1 MNNVFGKM
9 NKALKKG
16 NVYLIII
23 AVLAALIVLASVYV
37 YFFKNDNR
45 GTGTPTTDV
54 VNDNGST
61 LTVSD
66 IYSGE
71 VEIPK
76 FSYAL
81 NTYDTASF
89 TANTDGTITYPNSY
103 KGVDVSE
110 HQGDVD
116 WAKVKAAGYDFAML
130 RVGYRGYTRGRIYD
144 DTTFE
149 ANISGATEQGLKVGL
164 YFFSQ
169 AVTVAEAEEEASL
182 VLSMIGDYKID
193 YPIAFDWEPVDD
205 SSARTNSITGDEVS
219 QIAAA
224 FCDKISKAGYN
235 TAVYIN
241 KTQAYSFYNLDT
253 IKNYDI
259 WYAEYQSAPSLYY
272 DFTMWQYSSTGT
284 VDGINGTADLNISFK
299 DYSK

>member
-1 MNNVFGKM
+1 MNDI
-9 NKALKKG
+9 LKKINRTMRG
-16 NVYLIII
+16 SNLYMIIVI
-23 AVLAALIVLASVYV
+23 VLVVLIVLSSLFV
-37 YFFKNDNR
+37 YFFRGDNR

-66 IYSGE
+66 IYNGD

-76 FSYAL
+76 FDYAL
-81 NTYDTASF
+81 NTYDTAQF
-89 TANTDGTITYPNSY
+89 TSNSDGTISYPNSY
-103 KGVDVSE
+103 KGIDVSE
-110 HQGDVD
+110 HQGTID
-116 WAKVKAAGYDFAML
+116 WAKVKEAGYDFAMI

-149 ANISGATEQGLKVGL
+149 SNIQGATEQGMKVGL

-182 VLSMIGDYKID
+182 VLSMIGDYQID

-205 SSARTNSITGDEVS
+205 SEARTNSITGDEVS
-219 QIAAA
+219 TIAAA

-259 WYAEYQSAPSLYY
+259 WYAEYQAAPSLYY
-272 DFTMWQYSSTGT
+272 DFTMWQYTATGT
-284 VDGINGTADLNISFK
+284 VDGIDGTADINISFK

>member
-1 MNNVFGKM
+1 MSNVFEKI
-9 NKALKKG
+9 NKTLRKG
-16 NVYLIII
+16 NVYLIIV
-23 AVLAALIVLASVYV
+23 ASLAALVVLASLFVF
-37 YFFKNDNR
+37 FFKSDNR
-45 GTGTPTTDV
+45 GTPTTDV

-66 IYSGE
+66 IYSGD

-81 NTYDTASF
+81 NTYETASF
-89 TANTDGTITYPNSY
+89 TSNSDGTITYPNSY

-110 HQGDVD
+110 HQGDID
-116 WAKVKAAGYDFAML
+116 WAKVKDAGYDFAML

-149 ANISGATEQGLKVGL
+149 ANIKGATEQGLKVGL

-224 FCDKISKAGYN
+224 FCDKISKADYN

-253 IKNYDI
+253 IKSYDI
-259 WYAEYQSAPSLYY
+259 WYAEYQPAPSLYY
-272 DFTMWQYSSTGT
+272 NFTMWQYSASGT
-284 VDGINGTADLNISFK
+284 VDGIDGTADLNISFK
-299 DYSK
+299 DYSN